1 MTRWMW
7 SRTWITVAL
16 SALAASPA
24 GAQTPR
30 PALDAV
36 AFEIAGGASIPAER
50 GSFTVPKN
58 RGPAARSGTL
68 TLRYVRFASTSARP
82 APPLVFLAGGP
93 GDAATR
99 VFRGLPR
106 EMLDRLLAVGDLI
119 AFDQRGTGTSEP
131 AAVCPPGPSA
141 PLDRP
146 LDPVALVETM
156 KTRLT
161 ACLSNLRASGV
172 DISGLTTEESADD
185 VNDLR
190 EALGARQVMLL
201 AGSYGTH
208 LALAVARR
216 HPTAVARMV
225 LLGVEGPDDTV
236 KLPIRVDETLRRID
250 AAHPGLVAS
259 IRTLLER
266 LRREPWTKTLPNG
279 QAVTVGPWDL
289 QRRVAD
295 SLDTL
300 PKIDALGPAL
310 AGMQD
315 GDYSDLIRWTIPF
328 RLPKPLNMMNLA
340 MDCASFASAERLALV
355 REQAPAALLGDA
367 MNFPLP
373 GVCDVPGLPRLADT
387 FRTPVVSAVPAL
399 LVAGTFDGRTPPAN
413 AEAVAKGL
421 AHATVLIIPGAS
433 HSLFREAAAMAA
445 AVDFLRQSVPTPA
458 K

>member
-1 MTRWMW
+1 MKGLWT
-7 SRTWITVAL
+7 ILVVAG
-16 SALAASPA
+16 ALKTLPVSPVL
-24 GAQTPR
+24 AQTPR
-30 PALDAV
+30 PAVEAV
-36 AFEIAGGASIPAER
+36 TFEVAGGASIPAER

-58 RGPAARSGTL
+58 RTSAARGTM
-68 TLRYVRFASTSARP
+68 TLRYVRFASTSANP
-82 APPLVFLAGGP
+82 GPPLVFLAGGP

-99 VFRGLPR
+99 AFRGMPR
-106 EMLDRLLAVGDLI
+106 DMLDRFRAVADVI
-119 AFDQRGTGTSEP
+119 AFDQRGTGTSDP
-131 AAVCPPGPSA
+131 PAVCPPGAPA

-146 LDPVALVETM
+146 LDPAALAAALKARV
-156 KTRLT
+156 T
-161 ACLSNLRASGV
+161 ACLGTLAAAGV
-172 DISGLTTEESADD
+172 DVGGLTTAESADD
-185 VNDLR
+185 VDDLR

-216 HPTAVARMV
+216 HPGAVARMV

-236 KLPIRVDETLRRID
+236 KLPLRVDETLRRID
-250 AAHPGLVAS
+250 VAHPGLAAS
-259 IRTLLER
+259 IGTLLER

-289 QRRVAD
+289 QRRVAE

-300 PKIDALGPAL
+300 PEIEALAPAM
-310 AGMQD
+310 AGMQN

-328 RLPKPLNMMNLA
+328 RMPRPLNMMNLA
-340 MDCASFASAERLALV
+340 MDCASFASPDRLARV

-373 GVCDVPGLPRLADT
+373 GVCDIPGLPRLADT

-399 LVAGTFDGRTPPAN
+399 LVAGTFDGRTPPPN
-413 AEAVAKGL
+413 AAAVATGL
-421 AHATVLIIPGAS
+421 SRATLLIIPGAS
-433 HSLFREAAAMAA
+433 HSLFRDAAAMAA
-445 AVDFLRQSVPTPA
+445 SVSFLEQSAVAAT